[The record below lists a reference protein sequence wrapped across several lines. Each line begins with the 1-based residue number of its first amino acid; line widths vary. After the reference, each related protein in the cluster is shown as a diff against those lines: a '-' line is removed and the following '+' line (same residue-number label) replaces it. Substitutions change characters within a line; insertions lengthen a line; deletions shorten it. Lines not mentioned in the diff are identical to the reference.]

1 MTDRPDDDR
10 TEARLR
16 DALHTEA
23 AMVQP
28 GGDGLH
34 KIRAE
39 IGDGQRPWWQVPALV
54 LGAAA
59 VILGIATGAYLGL
72 RGDDDGGT
80 VVADDQSPTATATT
94 TAATDTASPSPS
106 PSSEP
111 TSSPSPTA
119 AGGAATYV
127 YYLHDDATGPRLY
140 REEHPG
146 VGDGDA
152 AERGLRRMLQGKPDD
167 PDYATPWDATT
178 LTAYAKDGD
187 VATVDLSGWLSVP
200 RKLERAAVQEIVYTV
215 TANDTSVRQVRFLV
229 KGQSPQGSKTDVSAP
244 VARAP
249 RGDVQGL
256 IWLLAPT
263 QGATAGSPVSVDG
276 FGTAFEGTVSW
287 DVRKAGTLVAE
298 GSTQVGANGEFAD
311 FHDTVELDPGD
322 YEISAYE
329 SSAETGDPIHVD
341 TKNFTVR

>member
-1 MTDRPDDDR
+1 MTAHDDDI
-10 TEARLR
+10 EARLR

-28 GGDGLH
+28 GGDGLQR
-34 KIRAE
+34 IRE
-39 IGDGQRPWWQVPALV
+39 GVGDAGRPWWQVPALV
-54 LGAAA
+54 LGVAA
-59 VILGIATGAYLGL
+59 VVLGIATGAYLGL
-72 RGDDDGGT
+72 RGDDGGN
-80 VVADDQSPTATATT
+80 VVADGPSSGATAPTA
-94 TAATDTASPSPS
+94 AATESASQSAPPSP
-106 PSSEP
+106 EP
-111 TSSPSPTA
+111 TSSSSPISGDTPT
-119 AGGAATYV
+119 TYV

-140 REEHPG
+140 REQHQG
-146 VGDGDA
+146 VGDGDP

-178 LTAYAKDGD
+178 LTSYAKDGT
-187 VATVDLSGWLSVP
+187 VATVDLSGWVSVP

-229 KGQSPQGSKTDVSAP
+229 EGQTPTGTKTDVSAP

-256 IWLLAPT
+256 IWLLAPK

-276 FGTAFEGTVSW
+276 FGTAFEGTINW
-287 DVRKAGTLVAE
+287 DVRRAGAVVAE
-298 GSTQVGANGEFAD
+298 GATQGGANGEFAE
-311 FHDTVELDPGD
+311 FHDTVQLDPGE

-329 SSAETGDPIHVD
+329 SSAENGDPLHVD

>member
-16 DALHTEA
+16 DALRTEA

-28 GGDGLH
+28 AGDGLQ
-34 KIRAE
+34 KIRE
-39 IGDGQRPWWQVPALV
+39 GIGDRGRPWWQVPALV

-59 VILGIATGAYLGL
+59 VVLGIATGAYLGL
-72 RGDDDGGT
+72 RGDDGGT
-80 VVADDQSPTATATT
+80 VVADDQKPTASAT
-94 TAATDTASPSPS
+94 TAAASERPTPSPTQS
-106 PSSEP
+106 TEP
-111 TSSPSPTA
+111 ASSPSPTG
-119 AGGAATYV
+119 GGAPTYV

-140 REEHPG
+140 REEHAG

-152 AERGLRRMLQGKPDD
+152 AERGLRRMLQGRPDD

-178 LTAYAKDGD
+178 LTGYAKDGS
-187 VATVDLSGWLSVP
+187 VATVDLSGWVSVP

-215 TANDTSVRQVRFLV
+215 SANDPSVKQVRFLV
-229 KGQSPQGSKTDVSAP
+229 GGQAPQGAKTDVSAP

-256 IWLLAPT
+256 IWLLAPR
-263 QGATAGSPVSVDG
+263 QGAKAASPVSVDG
-276 FGTAFEGTVSW
+276 FGTAFEGTISW
-287 DVRKAGTLVAE
+287 DVRRAGAVVAE
-298 GSTQVGANGEFAD
+298 GSTPGGANGEFAD
-311 FHDTVELDPGD
+311 FHDTVQLEPGD

-329 SSAETGDPIHVD
+329 SSAENGDPIHVD
-341 TKNFTVR
+341 TKNFTVN